1 MNQWKATQRSS
12 YRVYKGM
19 SPTRGKRKTR
29 ENWFSEEKIEL
40 LERINIDFFKGLF
53 ESKRHEP
60 KFIYKD
66 LNFHDFV
73 WSFENKQ
80 ISQDYLKS
88 LKWGTEDYWENFD
101 FQKDQIYLRAK
112 KIAEKEAK
120 VTYAILEKELNDIPA
135 IRNKCKELIRLLKEE
150 KIIS

>member
-1 MNQWKATQRSS
+1 MKST
-12 YRVYKGM
+12 
-19 SPTRGKRKTR
+19 
-29 ENWFSEEKIEL
+29 
-40 LERINIDFFKGLF
+40 
-53 ESKRHEP
+53 
-60 KFIYKD
+60 
-66 LNFHDFV
+66 
-73 WSFENKQ
+73 
-80 ISQDYLKS
+80 DY
-88 LKWGTEDYWENFD
+88 TFNFD